1 MSAPGV
7 QSTPAPN
14 RIRHCKQA
22 LAALAVP
29 ARHMANA
36 ASASVIATLVACL
49 GIVSAAAFFFSFVS
63 SSDIYTPSPSLRL
76 GPIRLHPVFVNPQ
89 G

>member
-36 ASASVIATLVACL
+36 SVIATLVACL

-63 SSDIYTPSPSLRL
+63 SSDIYTPRL
-76 GPIRLHPVFVNPQ
+76 PHSAWDR
-89 G
+89 